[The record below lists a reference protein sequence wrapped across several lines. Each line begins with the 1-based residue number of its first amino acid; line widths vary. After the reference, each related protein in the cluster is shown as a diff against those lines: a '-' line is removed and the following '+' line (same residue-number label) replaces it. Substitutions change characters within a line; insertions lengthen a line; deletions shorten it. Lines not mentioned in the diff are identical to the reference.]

1 MNGNDEL
8 AVISEYSLPA
18 TNAVSRFHE
27 VLQITDVTAIV
38 RDASIQR
45 FEFSFEAVWKY
56 AKEYLRVVECVEVAS
71 PKSVI
76 RACRETGALTD
87 GQTALALKMVDD
99 RNLTA
104 HTYNEEVAV
113 KIFAGLSGYCELMRS
128 WMENIAKKS

>member
-1 MNGNDEL
+1 MEIL
-8 AVISEYSLPA
+8 RQR
-18 TNAVSRFHE
+18 AVSASSAVFRFHE
-27 VLQITDVTAIV
+27 VLQMPDISAIV
-38 RDASIQR
+38 RDAAIQR

-56 AKEYLRVVECVEVAS
+56 AKEYLRVVEGVEVAS
-71 PKSVI
+71 PKAVI
-76 RACRETGALTD
+76 RSCRETGALTD

>member
-1 MNGNDEL
+1 MEIL
-8 AVISEYSLPA
+8 RQR
-18 TNAVSRFHE
+18 AVSASSAIFRFHE
-27 VLQITDVTAIV
+27 VVQITEVTAIV

-56 AKEYLRVVECVEVAS
+56 AKEYLRVVEGVEVAS
-71 PKSVI
+71 PKAVI

-87 GQTALALKMVDD
+87 VQTALALKMVDD

-113 KIFAGLSGYCELMRS
+113 KIFAGLSAYCELMRV

>member
-1 MNGNDEL
+1 MEIL
-8 AVISEYSLPA
+8 RAR
-18 TNAVSRFHE
+18 AVSASSAVFRFHE
-27 VLQITDVTAIV
+27 VLQIVDVTAIV

-56 AKEYLRVVECVEVAS
+56 AKEYLRVVEGVEAAS
-71 PKSVI
+71 PKAVI
-76 RACRETGALTD
+76 RACRETGSLTD
-87 GQTALALKMVDD
+87 EQTAVALKMVDD

-113 KIFAGLSGYCELMRS
+113 KIFAGLSAYCELMRA